1 MDKNLIDDLVAANRI
16 LAEHGVIDA
25 YGHVSIRSPED
36 GLRVLRDPETPP
48 EQSTLAL
55 RALVNPPVPQV
66 VWYVDGAPFQVADY
80 PYTVRWKL
88 AAGEHVFQARLIDGR
103 TASSAVHVLVQ

>member
-1 MDKNLIDDLVAANRI
+1 MGPAGAGPWLRDPVVRL
-16 LAEHGVIDA
+16 
-25 YGHVSIRSPED
+25 SIRSPED

-55 RALVNPPVPQV
+55 RALVSPPVPQV
-66 VWYVDGAPFQVADY
+66 VWYVDGAPYRVADY

-103 TASSAVHVLVQ
+103 TASSAVRVLVQ

>member
-1 MDKNLIDDLVAANRI
+1 MRLSV
-16 LAEHGVIDA
+16 
-25 YGHVSIRSPED
+25 RSPED

-55 RALVNPPVPQV
+55 RAMADPPAPQL
-66 VWYVDGAPFQVADY
+66 VWYVDGSPYRDVDY

-88 AAGEHVFQARLIDGR
+88 AAGEHAFQARLTDGR
-103 TASSAVHVLVQ
+103 TASSAVRVIVQ